1 MIISHTFCGQLLI
14 RLKPRCP
21 AFLPEDIKH
30 AARDFSLR
38 TVNSLADRAI
48 LFDAENT
55 KSADLNLS
63 HTEKRGV
70 TRLCIAEN
78 AELKIRKARV
88 TA

>member
-1 MIISHTFCGQLLI
+1 MLQYVLNIAIYAGNWLL
-14 RLKPRCP
+14 
-21 AFLPEDIKH
+21 FG
-30 AARDFSLR
+30 LR
-38 TVNSLADRAI
+38 TVNLLADRAI